1 MKVKQFE
8 ITVKQFEV
16 LNDILWEIEGYRDYE
31 GEDDEDKIALDQLQ
45 DMFSYDKYIAF
56 SEQEGVE

>member
-8 ITVKQFEV
+8 ITVKQFDV
-16 LNDILWEIEGYRDYE
+16 LNDVLWEIEAYRDYE
-31 GEDDEDKIALDQLQ
+31 GEDKEALKQLQ

-56 SEQEGVE
+56 SEQEEKL